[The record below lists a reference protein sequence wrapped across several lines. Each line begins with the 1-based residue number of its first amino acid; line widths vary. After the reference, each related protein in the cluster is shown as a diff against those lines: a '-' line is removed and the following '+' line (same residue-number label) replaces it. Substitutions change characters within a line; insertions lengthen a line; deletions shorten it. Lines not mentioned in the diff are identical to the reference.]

1 MHMQILRVQHYGETP
16 ADDRRVTIQVANI
29 NTVVAM
35 NEDTEINGRSLRH
48 VSVLYVSGNSIDLTV
63 NHADLELLE
72 SATGSFCLG

>member
-1 MHMQILRVQHYGETP
+1 MHLQILRVQHYGETP

-29 NTVVAM
+29 DAVVAM
-35 NEDTEINGRSLRH
+35 NEDIEINGRALRN
-48 VSVLYVSGNSIDLTV
+48 VTVLYTSGRSIDVTV